1 MLNFN
6 DFTGTSVST
15 LYVRKPMLCMNSMVQ
30 SGKEAIEV
38 FKSKLSKERE
48 REREKGVLNMK
59 IADIRN

>member
-1 MLNFN
+1 
-6 DFTGTSVST
+6 
-15 LYVRKPMLCMNSMVQ
+15 MNSMVQ